1 MTDFQSN
8 SDLRKQLRQAR
19 NALSHQQQIEHAAS
33 ACQHLLAYL
42 PEFFPPEFL
51 AEPRPQNAP
60 NSPVKISAFL
70 SQDGEL
76 GTQPLITALWQQA
89 HLQVYLPAL
98 ETQPDWHMGFSRYTP
113 DSRMKPNPLAFGIP
127 EPDEPLH
134 AHLHGAQLDIVIMP
148 LVGFDQ
154 QGNRLG
160 MGGGYYD
167 RTFAFK
173 HQQPNARPKLI
184 GWAHSCQQVAQLH
197 AQPWD
202 VPLDAIVTEKGVIRF
217 R

>member
-1 MTDFQSN
+1 MTDLQSN
-8 SDLRKQLRQAR
+8 SDLRKQLRQTR
-19 NALSHQQQIEHAAS
+19 KALSSQQQIEHATC
-33 ACQHLLAYL
+33 ACHHLLTHL
-42 PEFFPPEFL
+42 PEFFPSESLLPN
-51 AEPRPQNAP
+51 ASNANAP
-60 NSPVKISAFL
+60 IKISAFL

-76 GTQPLITALWQQA
+76 GTQPLIAALWQQA

-113 DSRMKPNPLAFGIP
+113 ESPMKPNPLAFGIP
-127 EPDEPLH
+127 EPDEPIH

-148 LVGFDQ
+148 LVGFDAH
-154 QGNRLG
+154 GHRLG

-173 HQQPNARPKLI
+173 HQKPNARPKLI
-184 GWAHSCQQVAQLH
+184 GWAHSCQQVPQLQ

-202 VPLDAIVTEKGVIRF
+202 VPLDAIVTEKGLIRF